1 MRIILITMIF
11 IIFSI
16 NYSYGDMQSDIKEI
30 KQNMVTKA
38 EFKMF
43 MELVEKRFEA
53 VDKRFED
60 MQKYMD
66 KRFEDM
72 NKRFEFIQSLLI
84 SLIVIMLGS
93 TVYSIIE
100 RKSFITKKE
109 LYDINP
115 QNFVF
120 LRKFLLKPQISQI
133 KL

>member
-1 MRIILITMIF
+1 MRIILIIAIF
-11 IIFSI
+11 IILNI
-16 NYSYGDMQSDIKEI
+16 NNVYSDMQSDIKEI
-30 KQNMVTKA
+30 KQNMVTRA

-43 MELVEKRFEA
+43 VELVEKRFEA
-53 VDKRFED
+53 V
-60 MQKYMD
+60 D

-109 LYDINP
+109 LYDIN
-115 QNFVF
+115 
-120 LRKFLLKPQISQI
+120 LILLYLI
-133 KL
+133 